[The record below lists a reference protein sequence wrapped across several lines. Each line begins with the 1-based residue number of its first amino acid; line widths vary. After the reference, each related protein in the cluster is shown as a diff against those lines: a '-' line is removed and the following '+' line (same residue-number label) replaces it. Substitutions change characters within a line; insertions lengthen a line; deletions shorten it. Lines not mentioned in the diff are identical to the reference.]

1 MNTRYNGII
10 GKKSPKNNTVS
21 VIEKIAYTISA
32 RSRARKYAQFLKL
45 IAPAKEETII
55 DVGVN
60 TTEYSATDNY
70 LEKFY
75 TFPEQITAVGI
86 GTDAE
91 IAAFKTRYPKVTTLS
106 GDGRALTFSDNTF
119 AIAYSNAVIEH
130 VGNFDDQR
138 RFLSELFRV
147 SKRGYLTTPNRLFP
161 IELHTRIPLLHL
173 LLSKKNFDAFV
184 TKIGKGWAAGDYMS
198 LLSESDLRKLFSEAG
213 IEHYTLIKNRFW
225 GLPMTFTVIWHKA

>member
-1 MNTRYNGII
+1 MM
-10 GKKSPKNNTVS
+10 SP
-21 VIEKIAYTISA
+21 IEKIAYTISA
-32 RSRARKYAQFLKL
+32 KSRAKKFSQFLTL
-45 IAPAKEETII
+45 IDPQPDETIL

-75 TFPEQITAVGI
+75 SYPEKITAI
-86 GTDAE
+86 GTGTDGDFTLFRE
-91 IAAFKTRYPKVTTLS
+91 RYPKVTTII
-106 GDGRALTFSDNTF
+106 GDGRTLSFADNTF
-119 AIAYSNAVIEH
+119 DVAYSNAVIEH

-147 SKRGYLTTPNRLFP
+147 SRRGYLTTPNRHFP

-198 LLSESDLRKLFSEAG
+198 LLSENDLRRLFQEVG
-213 IEHYTLIKNRFW
+213 ISNYTLIKNRFC
-225 GLPMTFTVIWHKA
+225 GLPMTFTLIWHKD